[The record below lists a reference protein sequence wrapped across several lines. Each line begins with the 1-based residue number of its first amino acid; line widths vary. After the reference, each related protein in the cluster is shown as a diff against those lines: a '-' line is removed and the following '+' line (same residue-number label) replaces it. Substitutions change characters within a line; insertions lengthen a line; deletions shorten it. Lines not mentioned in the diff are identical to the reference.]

1 MLKKDF
7 DNHTGSCASIELTC
21 EDCKVVY
28 KRDEAATKHTESI
41 CLKQQLRQV
50 KEESNKNRMEIQTL
64 SLQLHNLLTLSK

>member
-7 DNHTGSCASIELTC
+7 DTHQNNCASIELTC